1 MTKMGGKK
9 IVVIVDM
16 QNDFIDGA
24 LGSKEAPQIVEGCV
38 KKVAKAYEDG
48 DQVIF
53 TRDTHY
59 DDTYMNSE
67 EGKNLPVVHCIED
80 SYGWNIASAF
90 GNYTSNSVRL
100 NKETFGSVQL
110 GQRIAEMCA
119 RDKSIESV
127 ELCGLCTDI
136 CVISNA
142 LLIKAFNPN
151 LPIYVDAACSAGVTP
166 ESHDTAIKAMEACQI
181 HILNKGK
188 EPWRE

>member
-59 DDTYMNSE
+59 DDTYMN
-67 EGKNLPVVHCIED
+67 
-80 SYGWNIASAF
+80 
-90 GNYTSNSVRL
+90 
-100 NKETFGSVQL
+100 
-110 GQRIAEMCA
+110 
-119 RDKSIESV
+119 
-127 ELCGLCTDI
+127 
-136 CVISNA
+136 
-142 LLIKAFNPN
+142 LIY
-151 LPIYVDAACSAGVTP
+151 L
-166 ESHDTAIKAMEACQI
+166 
-181 HILNKGK
+181 
-188 EPWRE
+188 